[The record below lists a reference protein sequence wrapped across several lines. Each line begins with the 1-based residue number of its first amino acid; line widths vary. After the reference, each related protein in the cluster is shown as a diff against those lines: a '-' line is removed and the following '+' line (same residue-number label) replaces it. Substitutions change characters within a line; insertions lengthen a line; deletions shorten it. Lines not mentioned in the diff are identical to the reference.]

1 MKFGVNGSERM
12 RIRIFWNCKSNNREC
27 FSRNS
32 RSRYLF
38 RWYCSCIKLDDYEE
52 GTWTPTNLGTIGLS
66 TAPSSLSGRYTKI
79 GRQVIVS
86 FALAGYSCGT
96 GIKAIVIGGF
106 PFIQHSA
113 AHTETGYC
121 STYPHSD
128 RRSGIVIDNS
138 GGDSNNWF
146 VGFKI
151 DTAASNRTIRGTV
164 MYTTT

>member
-1 MKFGVNGSERM
+1 M
-12 RIRIFWNCKSNNREC
+12 RILSSGGITFNGDTAAANA
-27 FSRNS
+27 
-32 RSRYLF
+32 
-38 RWYCSCIKLDDYEE
+38 LDDYEE
-52 GTWTPTNLGTIGLS
+52 GTWTPTNLGSSGLS
-66 TAPSSLSGRYTKI
+66 TDPTSFSGRYTKI

-96 GIKAIVIGGF
+96 GIKNIVIGGF

-146 VGFKI
+146 VSFKI

-164 MYTTT
+164 IYTTT